1 MRRRTGIA
9 LAVAVAFGAAVF
21 AGCGGGDEASGLDT
35 PAGRAAQAYVDA
47 YNGKRFTKLCQMF
60 TESYKD
66 ERSIGPGGTD
76 EEGEARSKCSAY
88 FREHTSG
95 ASTMLTLESVE
106 TRVDTATA
114 HVRSDSSD
122 TPGGQS
128 EQQVGLQKQPDGTWL
143 VNDVTSG

>member
-9 LAVAVAFGAAVF
+9 LAMGGTLCAAVLW
-21 AGCGGGDEASGLDT
+21 GCGGGGDDNGMDT

-47 YNGKRFTKLCQMF
+47 YNGKQFTKLCGMF
-60 TESYKD
+60 TESYRD

-95 ASTMLTLESVE
+95 AETTLTLESVE

-114 HVRSDSSD
+114 HIRSESSD
-122 TPGGQS
+122 APGGS
-128 EQQVGLQKQPDGTWL
+128 AEQQVGLQKQPDGSWL
-143 VNDVTSG
+143 VNDITSG